1 MTIVLW
7 LVMLALVFAACR
19 WSGTV
24 LDQHYND
31 RLEVAA
37 VLVVALCVL
46 GPLMLGSLGSLT
58 DEASTLPLQAALALT
73 VGGGLLSGGR
83 RRSDGR

>member
-7 LVMLALVFAACR
+7 LLVLAAVFVACR

-24 LDQHYND
+24 LDNHYND

-46 GPLMLGSLGSLT
+46 GPLMLGPM
-58 DEASTLPLQAALALT
+58 EAIGAVPLQASLGLA
-73 VGGGLLSGGR
+73 VCVGLLTGR
-83 RRSDGR
+83 ATPA

>member
-1 MTIVLW
+1 M
-7 LVMLALVFAACR
+7 
-19 WSGTV
+19 

-31 RLEVAA
+31 RLEVVA

-46 GPLMLGSLGSLT
+46 GPLMLGSLGLAAA
-58 DEASTLPLQAALALT
+58 EANALPLQAALALT

-83 RRSDGR
+83 RSSDGR